1 MAVVVV
7 VVVVVAVLVAVVV
20 VVVGRA
26 DYCVGSPRRK
36 GGGRMRRIRCVA
48 GGVCSVGGRDR
59 AFSVLWE
66 DDVVGASASLGS
78 LLREPIPSDRL
89 GSGQEWSR
97 SGH

>member
-7 VVVVVAVLVAVVV
+7 VVAVAVAVVLVAVV
-20 VVVGRA
+20 GRA
-26 DYCVGSPRRK
+26 DCCVGSPRRK

-59 AFSVLWE
+59 AFFVLWE
-66 DDVVGASASLGS
+66 DDVVGASASLGF

-89 GSGQEWSR
+89 GLGQEWSR